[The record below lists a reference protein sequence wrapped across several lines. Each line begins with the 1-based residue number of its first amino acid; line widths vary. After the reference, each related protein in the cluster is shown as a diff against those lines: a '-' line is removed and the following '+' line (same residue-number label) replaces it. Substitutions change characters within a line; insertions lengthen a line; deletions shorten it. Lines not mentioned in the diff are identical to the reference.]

1 MIFFKND
8 ELDSVHF
15 GKLIVSQICKGADIV
30 WEAIK
35 SCFGAGFWKNDAPW
49 SNNEGWKNN

>member
-1 MIFFKND
+1 MIFIGKY
-8 ELDSVHF
+8 ELSTSF
-15 GKLIVSQICKGADIV
+15 IGSKAITQIYQGAKLV

-49 SNNEGWKNN
+49 SNTEGWKN

>member
-1 MIFFKND
+1 MIYTDGK
-8 ELDSVHF
+8 EVESVFF
-15 GKLIVSQICKGADIV
+15 GKKVVTQIFKGARLV

-49 SNNEGWKNN
+49 SNTEGWKN

>member
-1 MIFFKND
+1 MIFISNK
-8 ELDSVHF
+8 ELESSFIGRRIVTQVLK
-15 GKLIVSQICKGADIV
+15 GVQLI

-49 SNNEGWKNN
+49 SNTEGWKN